1 MGLTALIPDMTIGQ
15 LTFEATER
23 WGEIW
28 DPLATRMC
36 ILLILPRKERK
47 MMELHGDM
55 VEHGQPVMTVF
66 HRPRGEAPLLEDQG
80 FNPRDA
86 SFQFVDLATSD
97 LGPWVQHLV
106 TGEGWL
112 RSSVELCSTPFSV
125 GVPSQRPFETIRT
138 LCFRHPSLP
147 ALEQYFLPFPP
158 ESLPG
163 KCFVSLPRRA
173 AAEMARQQA
182 EVLGIGRLEKPK
194 PAPEVEA
201 IPPATIPEP
210 AVTEQ
215 PSSAPEPTTP
225 TVKPPVDEH
234 VAVPLPPVPTPLVEA
249 KRESAQSPPL
259 PDEVANLQSARSSSA
274 DDEASAPPAHEPV
287 ALPEQVTESTDVDMS
302 EAEREVRT
310 FFTEL
315 IEAGVEPSA
324 FMDDPRWEDINERAL
339 ASSVEVWPILMQM
352 VSMD

>member
-1 MGLTALIPDMTIGQ
+1 MGLTAMIPDMTIGQ
-15 LTFEATER
+15 LTFEAAER

-36 ILLILPRKERK
+36 VLLILPRKERK
-47 MMELHGDM
+47 LMELHGDM
-55 VEHGQPVMTVF
+55 VEHGQPVMSMF

-112 RSSVELCSTPFSV
+112 RSSVEISSTPFSV
-125 GVPSQRPFETIRT
+125 GVPNQRPFETIRT
-138 LCFRHPSLP
+138 LCFRHPTMP
-147 ALEQYFLPFPP
+147 ALERYFTAFPP
-158 ESLPG
+158 ASLPG

-173 AAEMARQQA
+173 AAERARQQA

-194 PAPEVEA
+194 PTPKKDVAKPTNVSQPVENADPEPTLAPA
-201 IPPATIPEP
+201 PEP
-210 AVTEQ
+210 ADVQ
-215 PSSAPEPTTP
+215 AP
-225 TVKPPVDEH
+225 
-234 VAVPLPPVPTPLVEA
+234 VPLPPAPAPSEHLPSPAVQHAEPNLQEAPSTPSASTPSTADSTDEADLAEVVE
-249 KRESAQSPPL
+249 PIPL
-259 PDEVANLQSARSSSA
+259 PEEVVEENTVQ
-274 DDEASAPPAHEPV
+274 
-287 ALPEQVTESTDVDMS
+287 MS
-302 EAEREVRT
+302 DAEREVRS

-315 IEAGVEPSA
+315 IESGVEPSA

-339 ASSVEVWPILMQM
+339 ASKVEVWPILMEM
-352 VSMD
+352 AAMD